1 MSRALEVLLL
11 GDFRLLAKV
20 YMEAFPYS
28 YAKYHSAP
36 VDFQADLEIY
46 IDRIMANR
54 EAIFR
59 GAAWGISGYSALYK
73 VMAVESFDEF
83 KTIYFLGRSIER
95 HLLEAKHVQIAQIH
109 MFTMIGL
116 LDRKLQSLG
125 ISKEN
130 LTRAMTRLIRV
141 SRLDQ
146 ELGTTGCYL
155 IYKCISTTPR
165 HLMEPGSP

>member
-11 GDFRLLAKV
+11 GDFRLLSKV
-20 YMEAFPYS
+20 YIEAFPFS

-36 VDFQADLEIY
+36 VDFAADLEIY
-46 IDRIMANR
+46 VERIITNR

-59 GAAWGISGYSALYK
+59 RAAWGISGYTALYK

-83 KTIYFLGRSIER
+83 KTIYFLGRAIER
-95 HLLEAKHVQIAQIH
+95 HLLEAKHVQLAQIH

-125 ISKEN
+125 IYKEN
-130 LTRAMTRLIRV
+130 LTAAMTRLIRV
-141 SRLDQ
+141 SRFDQ

-165 HLMEPGSP
+165 HLKEPDTP